1 MTKLQQGF
9 TLIELMI
16 VVAIIGILAAV
27 AIPAYSDYTARAQ
40 VSEAMSLASGLKT
53 PVVEYMSDKG
63 ATPPFATTVG
73 GTDSGKYVSTIT
85 IAGTAPSVTIAATM
99 KGAGSVNTKITDAV
113 FGMTSTNSG
122 QTWLC
127 GRSGPSGSAVGG
139 TTIPASLL
147 PGACK

>member
-1 MTKLQQGF
+1 MHKLQKGF

-40 VSEAMSLASGLKT
+40 VSEAMLLSSGLKT
-53 PVVEYMSDKG
+53 PITEYMADK
-63 ATPPFATTVG
+63 AAVPPFATTVG
-73 GTDSGKYVSTIT
+73 GTVAGKYVSNIVVT
-85 IAGTAPSVTIAATM
+85 GTAPSVTIAATM
-99 KGAGSVNTKITDAV
+99 KGAGSVNTKITGAI
-113 FGMTSTNSG
+113 FGMVSTDSG

-127 GRSGPSGSAVGG
+127 GRANSTAQGG
-139 TTIPASLL
+139 TTIPTSLL

>member
-1 MTKLQQGF
+1 MKTLQQGF

-40 VSEAMSLASGLKT
+40 VSEGMSLSSGLKT
-53 PVVEYMSDKG
+53 PLVEWIADKG
-63 ATPPFATTVG
+63 TLPSAVSSVG

-85 IAGTAPSVTIAATM
+85 FSGSATSPEIIATM
-99 KGAGSVNTKITDAV
+99 KSTGVNNKIISSVFAMSSTDSGANWDCTT
-113 FGMTSTNSG
+113 
-122 QTWLC
+122 
-127 GRSGPSGSAVGG
+127 SGSSTDIQV
-139 TTIPASLL
+139 SLL

>member
-1 MTKLQQGF
+1 MKAMQKGF

-40 VSEAMSLASGLKT
+40 VSEAMSLTSGLKT
-53 PVVEYMSDKG
+53 PVVEYMADRG
-63 ATPPFATTVG
+63 AVPPFVTTVG
-73 GTDSGKYVSTIT
+73 GTDSGKYVNTIT
-85 IAGTAPSVTIAATM
+85 ISGTAPNVTIAATM
-99 KGAGSVNTKITDAV
+99 NTTGVNSKITGAI
-113 FGMTSTNSG
+113 FGMTSTDSG

-127 GRSGPSGSAVGG
+127 GRAGGSAQGG
-139 TTIPASLL
+139 TNIDASLL